1 MAVITDANGN
11 DVDLTTGEIVGRA
24 NATPAQSPQPLT
36 EGRTPQSVPARDTN
50 LDLSAKSPLD
60 AVTGL
65 VNNLSWGFNSALFA
79 LPDLAYKKFAEANGL
94 KGEEISQLSKIFN
107 RGEATPKNSYER
119 YARAIGEGAGMTL
132 PFTGVLGAV
141 AAARPITGLMVAPQA
156 GIKGVLK
163 GIADDTLN
171 YIAKNPMQAAA
182 TDVAFGSAYEG
193 LKQAVQE
200 NVDDSDPNK
209 GMLKEVLP
217 AAAFLGPA
225 AWYAVSPTRNAAS
238 WVKNKVA
245 GTTVNPADLSGVQ
258 KEALESL
265 PAGYQLPI
273 INIFPRAMLKRAEQ
287 KLVNVFGPIAESPE
301 AKTALD
307 QLQTALQ
314 DPRVAEHFLVN
325 GQSTLDA
332 AEQTMYGPLLQEKAR
347 LLNELGPA
355 ELASVKARIADN
367 QQRFSSLMDS
377 FAPETRKPIEEAFR
391 AAQADRQTFFED
403 MLRQQKDLTAGEVEA
418 ISQRLGPQ
426 DINNLNNELRGV
438 IAASM
443 EMDSNMRK
451 TILGRMGLRQGT
463 SPEGLPMPTREQ
475 GASLFPSQDMEIAA
489 NNLIE
494 KYKIDRPS
502 MRLSLPEPI
511 KLLSDFVARQQLARE
526 KIENNM
532 LTQLTDQSLS
542 EQLAGLPDD
551 FQKALRSEVLKAVK
565 GEVGS
570 KGRKRGVSVS
580 DLAGKPD
587 AEGNISLP
595 SGIPGKKIVIN
606 PTQIKADAA
615 RIAEESTKIDINMP
629 EALDYLSAA
638 QRFRN
643 DSLFRYNNAMKN
655 GRMRITDADRYIK
668 TGDSVYNDIE
678 KLILDHVP
686 KINRNYD
693 NMKGILTDYR
703 AGYEQTLPLLIT
715 QKTRG
720 GESYLLPNEQL
731 MQKAFSDASSLKQLQ
746 LTLGNL
752 PQSEDLLR
760 RGTIDWLR
768 GKGVVNQ
775 QGLVDPAKIRS
786 VLDKNLNIVNA
797 LPANIQAE
805 VKNEVALAESY
816 VTRLGE
822 LDQRMV
828 TAKNAELDSML
839 TKASRADADPSVVL
853 QKALSDPAT
862 MRTLVTEFGKDPE
875 MLKSLRR
882 SVYDMATQGAQKGG
896 ALKGFLDQNE
906 KSLKVLFEN
915 TTHFQDLKTLADMQ
929 RRVNAFADVTGQ
941 IPVFESTDEKLK
953 RLFGFGI
960 QFLTTTAREAAV
972 GRINP
977 ETGTLALLLRM
988 AGKVET
994 QLYQRL
1000 FTKALEDPKFAH
1012 SITHVGTP
1020 QQATAVNG
1028 MLQEIG
1034 IDLQKVYQAPRVPA
1048 PTMGQRAV
1056 KQAAIKEL
1064 QPDQGRPQPTAQQ
1077 MMRALPPAPSTRG
1090 TAPINMRV
1098 GPPPSA
1104 AAPNIQLMYPAMFPN
1119 DPISGLLQQRQAQA
1133 QQGPQQ

>member
-24 NATPAQSPQPLT
+24 NATPTQSPQPIT
-36 EGRTPQSVPARDTN
+36 EGRTPQGVPARETN
-50 LDLSAKSPLD
+50 LDLSAKSPMD

-132 PFTGVLGAV
+132 PFTGVLGAI

-163 GIADDTLN
+163 GISDDTLN

-182 TDVAFGSAYEG
+182 TDIAFGSAYEG

-200 NVDDSDPNK
+200 NVDDSEPNK
-209 GMLKEVLP
+209 AMLKEVLP

-225 AWYAVSPTRNAAS
+225 AWYTVSPTRNVAS

-245 GTTVNPADLSGVQ
+245 GTAVNPADLSGVQ
-258 KEALESL
+258 KEALEGL
-265 PAGYQLPI
+265 PAGYRLPI
-273 INIFPRAMLKRAEQ
+273 INIFPRVMLKRAEQ
-287 KLVNVFGPIAESPE
+287 KLVNVFGPIAESTE
-301 AKTALD
+301 AKTALN
-307 QLQTALQ
+307 QLETALQ

-355 ELASVKARIADN
+355 ELTSVKARIADN

-426 DINNLNNELRGV
+426 DINNLNNEMRGV

-443 EMDSNMRK
+443 EMDSSMRK

-463 SPEGLPMPTREQ
+463 SPEGLPLPTREE

-489 NNLIE
+489 SNLVE

-511 KLLSDFVARQQLARE
+511 KLLSDFVTRQQLGRE

-565 GEVGS
+565 GETGG
-570 KGRKRGVSVS
+570 KGRKRGVALS
-580 DLAGKPD
+580 DLASRAD
-587 AEGNISLP
+587 AQGNISLP
-595 SGIPGKKIVIN
+595 SGYPGRNIVIN
-606 PTQIKADAA
+606 PNQIKADAA

-668 TGDSVYNDIE
+668 TGDAVYKDIE

-693 NMKGILTDYR
+693 NMKGILDDYR

-731 MQKAFSDASSLKQLQ
+731 MQRAFSDAGSLKQLQ

-752 PQSEDLLR
+752 PQAEDLLR

-839 TKASRADADPSVVL
+839 AKASRADADPSTVL

-906 KSLKVLFEN
+906 KSLKVLFGD
-915 TTHFQDLKTLADMQ
+915 TGHLQDLKILADMQ

-960 QFLTTTAREAAV
+960 QFLTTTARESAT
-972 GRINP
+972 GRISP

-1034 IDLQKVYQAPRVPA
+1034 IDLNKVYQSPRVPT
-1048 PTMGQRAV
+1048 PTTGQRAV
-1056 KQAAIKEL
+1056 KQVAISEA
-1064 QPDQGRPQPTAQQ
+1064 QPDQARPQPTAQQ

-1098 GPPPSA
+1098 GPPPSS

>member
-11 DVDLTTGEIVGRA
+11 DIDLTTGEIVGRA
-24 NATPAQSPQPLT
+24 NAAPTQSPQPLT
-36 EGRTPQSVPARDTN
+36 EGRTPQGVPARDTN
-50 LDLSAKSPLD
+50 LDLSAKSPMD
-60 AVTGL
+60 AITGL

-94 KGEEISQLSKIFN
+94 KGEEITQLSKIFN

-156 GIKGVLK
+156 GIKGILK

-225 AWYAVSPTRNAAS
+225 AWYTVSPTRNVAS

-245 GTTVNPADLSGVQ
+245 GATIKPADLSGVQ
-258 KEALESL
+258 QEALESL

-347 LLNELGPA
+347 LLNDLGPA

-367 QQRFSSLMDS
+367 QQRFSALMDS
-377 FAPETRKPIEEAFR
+377 FAPEARKPIEEAFR

-443 EMDSNMRK
+443 EMDSSMRK
-451 TILGRMGLRQGT
+451 SILGRMGLRQGT

-475 GASLFPSQDMEIAA
+475 SASLFPSEDMEIAA
-489 NNLIE
+489 TNLIE

-511 KLLSDFVARQQLARE
+511 KLLSDFVTRQQLARD
-526 KIENNM
+526 KIETNM
-532 LTQLTDQSLS
+532 LTQLTDQSIS
-542 EQLAGLPDD
+542 EQLIGLPEE
-551 FQKALRSEVLKAVK
+551 FQKALRSEVLKTIK
-565 GEVGS
+565 GEVGG
-570 KGRKRGVSVS
+570 KGRKRGVALS
-580 DLAGKPD
+580 DLASKAD
-587 AEGNISLP
+587 AQGNISLP
-595 SGIPGKKIVIN
+595 SGYPGRNIVIN
-606 PTQIKADAA
+606 PDQIKADAA

-668 TGDSVYNDIE
+668 TGDAVYNDIE

-686 KINRNYD
+686 KINRNYE
-693 NMKGILTDYR
+693 NMKGVLDDYR

-731 MQKAFSDASSLKQLQ
+731 MQKAFSDAGSLKQLQ

-768 GKGVVNQ
+768 SKGVVNQ

-906 KSLKVLFEN
+906 KSLKVLFGD
-915 TTHFQDLKTLADMQ
+915 TGHLQDLKTLADMQ

-1020 QQATAVNG
+1020 QQAASVNG

-1034 IDLQKVYQAPRVPA
+1034 IDLNKVYQSPRVPA

-1056 KQAAIKEL
+1056 KQAAINEL
-1064 QPDQGRPQPTAQQ
+1064 QPDQARPQPTAQQ

-1090 TAPINMRV
+1090 TAPVNMRV
-1098 GPPPSA
+1098 GPPPSS